1 MNVLLNLMTTYFL
14 YKYNVNYDHV
24 KNRDE
29 RNMKTLNNTIVNI
42 TLDLTTLTS
51 YTSTIE
57 IENIV
62 TLVTENTKMKKVK

>member
-1 MNVLLNLMTTYFL
+1 MITYFL
-14 YKYNVNYDHV
+14 YKYNVNYEHV

-29 RNMKTLNNTIVNI
+29 ERNMKMLNNTMVNV

-57 IENIV
+57 IEIIV
-62 TLVTENTKMKKVK
+62 TLIKENTKMEKVE

>member
-1 MNVLLNLMTTYFL
+1 MTTYFL

-29 RNMKTLNNTIVNI
+29 RNMKTLNNTIVNV

>member
-1 MNVLLNLMTTYFL
+1 MTTYFL
-14 YKYNVNYDHV
+14 YKYNINYDHV
-24 KNRDE
+24 KNKDEE
-29 RNMKTLNNTIVNI
+29 RNMKTLNNTIVNV